1 MADNTTTTTTPNA
14 PADDLPS
21 LASALL
27 ATSDALDKVN
37 RRICFL
43 GEMMGDKEDGLVLS
57 GNAFDQLQSYLLE
70 TAAIAHDALN
80 DITMDYCRAKAV
92 MAEAK

>member
-1 MADNTTTTTTPNA
+1 MTSSINTTATQNA

-43 GEMMGDKEDGLVLS
+43 GEMMGDKEDGLTLS
-57 GNAFDQLQSYLLE
+57 SNAFDQLQSYLLE
-70 TAAIAHDALN
+70 TAAMARAALN
-80 DITMDYCRAKAV
+80 DTTMDYCRAKDI
-92 MAEAK
+92 MAE